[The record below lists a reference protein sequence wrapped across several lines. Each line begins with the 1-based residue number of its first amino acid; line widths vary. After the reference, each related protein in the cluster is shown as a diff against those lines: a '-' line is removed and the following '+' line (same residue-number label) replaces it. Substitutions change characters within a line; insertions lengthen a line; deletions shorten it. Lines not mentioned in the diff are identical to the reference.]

1 MPASKRQSCNYE
13 LWMVNMTN
21 FKELHYVDLG
31 TLVEYDKDTARL
43 LCKSLGYD
51 IDSLDFETFGKA
63 QPAEWMNR
71 TLEVYPSISD
81 FVCCYLDFLTH
92 YRELYP
98 VGDEKTFPALDE
110 YVDIVGY
117 GNRLLEEIGAEYARV
132 LLNGKIVTTD
142 VGW

>member
-1 MPASKRQSCNYE
+1 
-13 LWMVNMTN
+13 MTH
-21 FKELHYVDLG
+21 FKGLHYVDLG
-31 TLVEYDKDTARL
+31 ALVEYDKDTARL

-63 QPAEWMNR
+63 LPAEWMNR
-71 TLEVYPSISD
+71 TLEVYPSIND
-81 FVCCYLDFLTH
+81 FVCYYLDFLTH

-98 VGDEKTFPALDE
+98 VGDGKTFPALDE
-110 YVDIVGY
+110 YIDIVGY

-132 LLNGKIVTTD
+132 LPNGKIVTTD

>member
-1 MPASKRQSCNYE
+1 ME
-13 LWMVNMTN
+13 N
-21 FKELHYVDLG
+21 FKGLHYIDLG

-43 LCKSLGYD
+43 LCKQLGYN
-51 IDSLDFETFGKA
+51 IDSLDFEPFGKA

-71 TLEVYPSISD
+71 TLEVYPSIND
-81 FVCCYLDFLTH
+81 FVCYYLDFLTH

-98 VGDEKTFPALDE
+98 VGDGKTFPALDE
-110 YVDIVGY
+110 YIDVVGY

-132 LLNGKIVTTD
+132 LPNGKIVTTD

>member
-1 MPASKRQSCNYE
+1 
-13 LWMVNMTN
+13 MVNITN
-21 FKELHYVDLG
+21 FKVLHYIDLG
-31 TLVEYDKDTARL
+31 ALVEYDEDTARL

-63 QPAEWMNR
+63 LPAEWMNQ
-71 TLEVYPSISD
+71 TLDVYPSIED
-81 FVCCYLDFLTH
+81 FVGNYLDFLTD

-117 GNRLLEEIGAEYARV
+117 GNRLLETIGAEYARV
-132 LLNGKIVTTD
+132 LPNGKIITTD

>member
-1 MPASKRQSCNYE
+1 MA
-13 LWMVNMTN
+13 N
-21 FKELHYVDLG
+21 FKGLHYIDLG
-31 TLVEYDKDTARL
+31 ALVEYDKDTARL
-43 LCKSLGYD
+43 LCNSLGYN

-63 QPAEWMNR
+63 LPAEWMNR
-71 TLEVYPSISD
+71 TLEVYPSIED
-81 FVCCYLDFLTH
+81 FVGNYLDFLTH

-110 YVDIVGY
+110 YIDAVGY

-132 LLNGKIVTTD
+132 LPNGKIVTTD